1 MALFWC
7 QMTCIYSGGMTFDIL
22 WVWLILAAGKPTMQL
37 EKGDVTFMYIGIQ
50 QRKVKE
56 KGSEW
61 HGQGT

>member
-1 MALFWC
+1 
-7 QMTCIYSGGMTFDIL
+7 
-22 WVWLILAAGKPTMQL
+22 MQL